1 MQSKAGSD
9 ARSAPFASEPPSEK
23 RALSLLSS
31 GRCRLLGVGVG
42 LASSLAGL
50 GSTAAVLGV
59 GLRQLAHGVAV
70 SLGVLPAHSLGL
82 LLGLLV
88 CNPGSAAL
96 LAVRRLGRLLR
107 DPGLRRGGAARGC
120 AARGEEPGRQAAGR
134 QQLRAV
140 LAQEPR
146 DEEAAVPGQRGRP
159 GGEEGHA
166 RAEEHVL
173 RDNVL
178 GGFRDHLECR
188 TRQLQDLKEQ
198 LETGAELLRQGLLRT
213 VSFAGAPPKVIREG
227 GQVTGHVMRRLLLQA
242 LCMRIVVLATL
253 LTRETRRRRGGGR
266 RGRRSLS
273 TRLTAEPGR
282 RHLSRSA
289 VPGGHEAA
297 RALLF
302 RQARRFCGDGIPDP
316 PMVASLT
323 VHPRVHCTALAVLW
337 VDLADPGLETD
348 GGGLRGQPLPQV
360 VDQDLLASTAR
371 LLRHGSRV
379 FLIDVAAA
387 VRVPG
392 ARARRVLSVHLVTLR
407 LLNVRIVIRELSRHC
422 RWWTQSHPQE
432 AAATRGPGRGEEV
445 LEGGLDQSAQVAL
458 VVLVLRPDL
467 AEAAGHPAQRLLH
480 GCEIHSPLDRHPV
493 YIVAEDNLQDKR
505 SCSRR
510 THCRSN

>member
-166 RAEEHVL
+166 RAEEDVL
-173 RDNVL
+173 CDDVL
-178 GGFRDHLECR
+178 GGFCDHLECR
-188 TRQLQDLKEQ
+188 ARQLQDLEEQ

-253 LTRETRRRRGGGR
+253 LTETRRRQSGGLRGW
-266 RGRRSLS
+266 RSLFV
-273 TRLTAEPGR
+273 RLAAVPGR
-282 RHLSRSA
+282 QRLSRSA

-302 RQARRFCGDGIPDP
+302 RQARRFCGDGVPNP

-337 VDLADPGLETD
+337 VDLADPSLEAD
-348 GGGLRGQPLPQV
+348 G
-360 VDQDLLASTAR
+360 
-371 LLRHGSRV
+371 
-379 FLIDVAAA
+379 
-387 VRVPG
+387 
-392 ARARRVLSVHLVTLR
+392 
-407 LLNVRIVIRELSRHC
+407 
-422 RWWTQSHPQE
+422 
-432 AAATRGPGRGEEV
+432 
-445 LEGGLDQSAQVAL
+445 
-458 VVLVLRPDL
+458 
-467 AEAAGHPAQRLLH
+467 
-480 GCEIHSPLDRHPV
+480 
-493 YIVAEDNLQDKR
+493 
-505 SCSRR
+505 
-510 THCRSN
+510 